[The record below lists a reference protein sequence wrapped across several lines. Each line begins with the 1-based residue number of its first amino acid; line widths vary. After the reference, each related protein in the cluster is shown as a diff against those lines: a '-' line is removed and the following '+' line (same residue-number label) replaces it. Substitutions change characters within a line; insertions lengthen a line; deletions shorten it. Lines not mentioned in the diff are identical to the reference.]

1 MKKWEKNQSDES
13 NVFLLMRLYMFLG
26 RRGGFRKMQESII
39 IIIYKYIQ
47 IANAEDAGTLT
58 FLNLIFFFGQVLEC
72 RLAHL
77 NLKLK
82 RIAWDIANVIA
93 YPNFIVPRGQFL

>member
-58 FLNLIFFFGQVLEC
+58 FLNLIFFSV
-72 RLAHL
+72 RS
-77 NLKLK
+77 
-82 RIAWDIANVIA
+82 WNV
-93 YPNFIVPRGQFL
+93 G